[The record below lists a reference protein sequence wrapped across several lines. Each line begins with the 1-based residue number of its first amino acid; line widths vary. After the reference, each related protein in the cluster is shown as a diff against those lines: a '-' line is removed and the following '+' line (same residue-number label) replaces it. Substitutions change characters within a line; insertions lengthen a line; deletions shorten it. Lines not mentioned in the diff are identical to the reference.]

1 MTEMPLG
8 AEQQH
13 CPKCAA
19 KLCSAI
25 PAGDNRL
32 RYVCSACDYIFYE
45 NPKLVVGC
53 VTEYEG
59 RILLCKR
66 AIEPRHGYWTVPA
79 GFMELGETLTEG
91 ATRETL
97 EEACANIELGSM
109 LAVVDVVHAGQVH
122 VFYRGKLIDGAYAA
136 GDESL
141 ETELFSPAEIPWDE
155 IAFPS
160 GLIALK
166 QYLLQSEQGIETVHT
181 ERAGRIS

>member
-1 MTEMPLG
+1 MTEKPLG
-8 AEQQH
+8 ADQQY

-19 KLCSAI
+19 NLKMEI
-25 PAGDNRL
+25 PVGDNRL

-45 NPKLVVGC
+45 NPTLVVGA

-66 AIEPRHGYWTVPA
+66 AIEPRHGLWTLPA
-79 GFMELGETLTEG
+79 GFMELGETLAEG
-91 ATRETL
+91 AARETL

-122 VFYRGKLIDGAYAA
+122 VFFRARLIDGAYAA

-141 ETELFSPAEIPWDE
+141 EAELFSPAEIPWDE
-155 IAFPS
+155 LAFPS
-160 GLIALK
+160 GMIALQ
-166 QYLLQSEQGIETVHT
+166 QYLQQKAAGIETLHT
-181 ERAGRIS
+181 ERAERIR

>member
-1 MTEMPLG
+1 MTEKPLG
-8 AEQQH
+8 ADQQH

-19 KLCSAI
+19 NLKAEI

-32 RYVCSACDYIFYE
+32 RYVCSACGYISYE

-53 VTEYEG
+53 VTEHEG

-79 GFMELGETLTEG
+79 GFMELDETLAEG
-91 ATRETL
+91 AARETL

-122 VFYRGKLIDGAYAA
+122 VFFRAKLIDGAYAA

-160 GLIALK
+160 GMIALK
-166 QYLLQSEQGIETVHT
+166 QYLQQKEAGIETVHT
-181 ERAGRIS
+181 ERAERLR